1 MKNKG
6 HDALFV
12 DNKSVNL
19 IDHKQ
24 NSARVAVL
32 HSKVFMGKAHVSLQ
46 AVAKNI
52 NVVAIA
58 IHLDVSTT
66 LDFNQY

>member
-1 MKNKG
+1 MIKKKTKLFVSVSHEMKNKG

-12 DNKSVNL
+12 DNKSLNL

-24 NSARVAVL
+24 NSACVAVL

-46 AVAKNI
+46 AVAVLI
-52 NVVAIA
+52 
-58 IHLDVSTT
+58 
-66 LDFNQY
+66 QM